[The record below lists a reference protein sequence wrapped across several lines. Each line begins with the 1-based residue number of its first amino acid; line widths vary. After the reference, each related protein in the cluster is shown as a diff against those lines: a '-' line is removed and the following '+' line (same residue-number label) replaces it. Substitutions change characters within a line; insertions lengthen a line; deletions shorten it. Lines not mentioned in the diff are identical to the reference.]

1 MIKKRKGLSPVVA
14 TVLLVAMVIIIA
26 LIIFFWFRGMTE
38 ETITKFDGENVKI
51 VCDDVYF
58 EASYSGNT
66 LYVSNSGDVPIF
78 DMEMKVYG
86 DGSHTTEDLRDY
98 SLSWPEAGLN
108 QGGTFSD
115 NTLSVGSDEIVLVPV
130 LMGES
135 ESGKKTYT
143 CDEEE
148 HGVAVYV
155 A

>member
-1 MIKKRKGLSPVVA
+1 MKRGSRGLSPVVA

-51 VCDDVYF
+51 VCNDVYF

-98 SLSWPEAGLN
+98 SGTWPEAGLN

-115 NTLSVGSDEIVLVPV
+115 TLAVTGNQVVLVPV

-135 ESGKKTYT
+135 DEGKKTYA
-143 CDEEE
+143 CNEKD
-148 HGVAVYV
+148 HGVAVYL
-155 A
+155 